1 MKVHQRSQK
10 CKRISKSYRPTTPQK
25 ERAQL
30 EKSVAT
36 PIMDSTTYQVSIP
49 NTLNEIDCPHPGCF
63 KKMVPE
69 RTMYQMRK
77 NLRKHFRSRHPLD
90 RIIIDEEGELPQ
102 CIKCGLFS
110 KSANTAEH
118 WRAVDCTR
126 QSIIRARYFRQHF
139 EKPKAKKVE
148 FNINGRKIKRVTEFK
163 YLGRILHDS
172 DDDQY
177 ACNRQL
183 NRAKQK
189 WARISKVLTTQGV
202 DARVKGYFYKAIV
215 QAVLLY
221 GSESWCMTKAMIRK
235 FKSFH
240 LRVARYLSGKHIRPL
255 EDGTWLYPV
264 SEEVLEETGLFSI
277 EQYIETRRATVF
289 KYISKRPIYNE
300 CKQSKPGPTRG
311 NRVVWWQQKNILE

>member
-1 MKVHQRSQK
+1 M
-10 CKRISKSYRPTTPQK
+10 
-25 ERAQL
+25 
-30 EKSVAT
+30 
-36 PIMDSTTYQVSIP
+36 
-49 NTLNEIDCPHPGCF
+49 
-63 KKMVPE
+63 
-69 RTMYQMRK
+69 
-77 NLRKHFRSRHPLD
+77 
-90 RIIIDEEGELPQ
+90 
-102 CIKCGLFS
+102 
-110 KSANTAEH
+110 
-118 WRAVDCTR
+118 
-126 QSIIRARYFRQHF
+126 
-139 EKPKAKKVE
+139 
-148 FNINGRKIKRVTEFK
+148 TEFK

-221 GSESWCMTKAMIRK
+221 GSESWCMTKAMIKK

-264 SEEVLEETGLFSI
+264 SEEILEETGLFSI

-289 KYISKRPIYNE
+289 KYISQRPIYNE